1 MLKLFDCE
9 FITSA
14 VKIQQYP
21 VHPYPEVALV
31 GRSNVGKSSLINAVV
46 NRKKF
51 ARVSS
56 QPGRTQT
63 INFYRVD
70 KLGIVDLP
78 GYGFARVPESVRL
91 SWRPMIETY
100 LTKRE
105 NLAGIL
111 QIVDIR
117 HQPTND
123 DVTMAQWIKNMQIP
137 AVVIATKA
145 DKISRNKQ
153 ESSLKEIVNYLSI
166 PGIIFS
172 ARTKLGKDALIATL
186 NQFLNVD

>member
-1 MLKLFDCE
+1 
-9 FITSA
+9 
-14 VKIQQYP
+14 
-21 VHPYPEVALV
+21 
-31 GRSNVGKSSLINAVV
+31 
-46 NRKKF
+46 
-51 ARVSS
+51 
-56 QPGRTQT
+56 
-63 INFYRVD
+63 
-70 KLGIVDLP
+70 
-78 GYGFARVPESVRL
+78 
-91 SWRPMIETY
+91 MIETY